1 MKLNR
6 TSTVSKVLRTII
18 FIWLITYA
26 ICIIYPLLWMLISGF
41 KTKSELF
48 LNTWALPKEWLWE
61 NYKTAWDVGVGRYFF
76 NSVFVT
82 SVSVVLSVIISAC
95 CAFALS
101 RFEFKGEKIILLIV
115 VGALMLSPQVSLIS
129 LFKLLQKLKIYN
141 TYLALIIPYVA
152 FRIPFTTFLM
162 RSYFLDLPREVEDA
176 AYIDGC
182 NSWGVFWKIILPM
195 SKPIVSTASLLAAMQ
210 VWNEFMFAL
219 VFIEDSNLKTIPIG
233 LMSLRSTLSTD
244 WTVLLAGLSISVIP
258 MVVLFIIF
266 QKQFVRGMTSGS
278 VKG

>member
-1 MKLNR
+1 MNR
-6 TSTVSKVLRTII
+6 TSTVSKVIRTII
-18 FIWLITYA
+18 FIWFITYA

-48 LNTWALPKEWLWE
+48 LNTWAFPKEWLWE

-152 FRIPFTTFLM
+152 FRIPFTTFLI

-182 NSWGVFWKIILPM
+182 NSWGVFWRIILPM

-258 MVVLFIIF
+258 MVILFIIF

>member
-1 MKLNR
+1 MNR
-6 TSTVSKVLRTII
+6 TSTVSKVIRTII
-18 FIWLITYA
+18 FIWFITYA

-48 LNTWALPKEWLWE
+48 LNTWAFPKEWLWE
-61 NYKTAWDVGVGRYFF
+61 NYKTAWEVGVGRYFF

-129 LFKLLQKLKIYN
+129 LYKLLQKLNIYN

-152 FRIPFTTFLM
+152 FRIPFTTFLI

-244 WTVLLAGLSISVIP
+244 WTVLLAGLSISAIP
-258 MVVLFIIF
+258 MVILFIIF